1 MNKKVALRILL
12 VLAILIIFG
21 AVKYYELDQYL
32 TFDYFKQQRRNFLY
46 LYEASPV
53 TVVGIFMA
61 IYILVAALSI
71 PGVTVLTV
79 GAGSLFGLGWGTII
93 VSFASTLGAVCA
105 FLVCRF
111 LLQDFVERRFSDI
124 LTKINKGI
132 IQEGNSYLFALRLVP
147 LFPFF
152 VINAVVGLTRMN
164 VFSFY
169 WVSQIGMLPG
179 TLLYVNVGRE
189 LSTLDSLSNIISFR
203 FLLSFALLGIFP
215 LVMKRLIS
223 SYRSAKIYNPYR
235 RHKPKIFDYNAV
247 VIGAGSGG
255 LSAAYVAA
263 AVKAKVALVEKSLM
277 GGDCLNTGCVPSKA
291 LIRSAKSAHE
301 MKKKAG
307 ELGLEQVKYK
317 VNFPKVM
324 SGVRGVVKKVATH
337 DSVERY
343 TKLGVDCISDEAMIK
358 TPWSVEL
365 KYQKKTI
372 TTRNIIIATGAVPLV
387 PSFPGLKKIKYL
399 TSDNLWKLKKL
410 PKNLLVLG
418 GGPIGCEM
426 AQSFQRLGS
435 TVTQLEMD
443 RIMGVEDP
451 QVSKF
456 IANKLRSE
464 GVKVLED
471 HMAKEFIVNQG
482 KKFIV
487 AEHEGKAKKIQFD
500 EVIIA
505 LGRRA
510 RVEGYGLE
518 RLRVP
523 LRTNKTI
530 ASDDFLRT
538 SYSNIFVC
546 GDVTGPYQLTHAA
559 GYQAWVATVNALF
572 GSFMKFKVNYSVLPW
587 CTFTDPEV
595 ASVGINETKA
605 KKMGIAYEVSEYGLN
620 DLDRAITDRSDEGFV
635 RVITSKG
642 KDNILGAT
650 VVGVHADLLLL
661 EFIAGMKHRF
671 GLNKILSTAH
681 IYPSMGEANKYVA
694 GIWRKA
700 HLNPGL
706 MKWVGK
712 FHRWVRKEK

>member
-1 MNKKVALRILL
+1 MNKKVTLKILL

-21 AVKYYELDQYL
+21 VVKYYELDQYL
-32 TFDYFKQQRRNFLY
+32 TFDYFKQQRKNFLD
-46 LYEASPV
+46 LYEANPV

-93 VSFASTLGAVCA
+93 VSFASTLGAICA

-111 LLQDFVERRFSDI
+111 LLRDFVERRFSDI

-152 VINAVVGLTRMN
+152 VVNAVVGLTRMN

-189 LSTLDSLSNIISFR
+189 LSTLESLSDIISFR

-215 LVMKRLIS
+215 LVMKRLIA
-223 SYRSAKIYNPYR
+223 SYRNAKIYNPYR
-235 RHKPKIFDYNAV
+235 RHKPKIFDYNVV

-255 LSAAYVAA
+255 LSAAYIAA

-343 TKLGVDCISDEAMIK
+343 TELGVDCIGDEAIIK

-365 KYQKKTI
+365 KYQKKII
-372 TTRNIIIATGAVPLV
+372 TTRNIIIATGAAPLV

-443 RIMGVEDP
+443 RIMGIEDP

-464 GVKVLED
+464 GVKVLEG
-471 HMAKEFIVNQG
+471 HIAKEFIVNQG

-500 EVIIA
+500 EIIIA

-518 RLRVP
+518 RLRIP
-523 LRTNKTI
+523 LRPNKTI

-538 SYSNIFVC
+538 PYSNIFVC

-559 GYQAWVATVNALF
+559 GHQAWFATVNALF
-572 GSFMKFKVNYSVLPW
+572 GSFIKFKANYSVLPW

-605 KKMGIAYEVSEYGLN
+605 KKMGIAYEVSEYGLD

-650 VVGVHADLLLL
+650 VVGAHADLLLL

-671 GLNKILSTAH
+671 GLNKILSTTH

-706 MKWVGK
+706 MKWVEK
-712 FHRWVRKEK
+712 FHRWVRKEN